1 MTKHEFIYALRCR
14 LQDLP
19 VPETE
24 PHIEYYT
31 EMIEDRIDEGMTEEE
46 AVADIGTL
54 DEIEHRIRIQCGRQA
69 AEDTTD
75 SFRGWLARMRL
86 KLHWD
91 GPLKAWQVIILV
103 LVIMSIIPLMGTLL
117 GVIFSGFGI
126 VLGLWTAVMGMMLG
140 IYAIVGGLFAGG
152 IGIMVAGIVQLV
164 QQQTGEGLFMLGV
177 GFVLLGLSA
186 LALWVVILLTKLLIK
201 GVRRLMEWIRG
212 LSKKRRRIV

>member
-1 MTKHEFIYALRCR
+1 
-14 LQDLP
+14 
-19 VPETE
+19 
-24 PHIEYYT
+24 
-31 EMIEDRIDEGMTEEE
+31 
-46 AVADIGTL
+46 
-54 DEIEHRIRIQCGRQA
+54 
-69 AEDTTD
+69 
-75 SFRGWLARMRL
+75 
-86 KLHWD
+86 
-91 GPLKAWQVIILV
+91 
-103 LVIMSIIPLMGTLL
+103 MG
-117 GVIFSGFGI
+117 V
-126 VLGLWTAVMGMMLG
+126 MLG